1 MEQSLQG
8 FILKKGKKTKGKKQM
23 LTITK
28 DLFQKVSNMILKGAY
43 LFQIFWKP
51 HCCPKFLIFVQQTL
65 NFGRMNDLRSPLH
78 FFNILQVQLLR
89 QSGQ

>member
-28 DLFQKVSNMILKGAY
+28 DLFQKVSNMILKGVYSKSSGNHIVAPN
-43 LFQIFWKP
+43 FW
-51 HCCPKFLIFVQQTL
+51 FLYNRL
-65 NFGRMNDLRSPLH
+65 
-78 FFNILQVQLLR
+78 
-89 QSGQ
+89 